1 MYVLE
6 QRRTRRFD
14 LRLPIVIQ
22 YMGNEWVRQHSE
34 TRNLSSGGVLFC
46 LDSEVPVGQ
55 SIEYTITLPPTGKEP
70 QEVRLHC
77 VGTVVRSEQRPGD
90 DTMQPKYAVAA
101 TLERYEFVREGR

>member
-14 LRLPIVIQ
+14 LRLPIEFQ
-22 YMGNEWVRQHSE
+22 YMGNEWVRQLSE

-46 LDSEVPVGQ
+46 SDYEVPVGQ
-55 SIEYTITLPPTGKEP
+55 SIEYTITLPASGRDP

-77 VGTVVRSEQRPGD
+77 VGTVVRSEQRSGD
-90 DTMQPKYAVAA
+90 DAIQPKYAVAA
-101 TLERYEFVREGR
+101 TLERYEFVREDR

>member
-14 LRLPIVIQ
+14 LRLPIEFQ
-22 YMGNEWVRQHSE
+22 YMGSEWVRQLSE

-46 LDSEVPVGQ
+46 SDSEVPVGQ
-55 SIEYTITLPPTGKEP
+55 SIEYTITLPPCGRDP

-77 VGTVVRSEQRPGD
+77 VGTVVRSEQKPGD
-90 DTMQPKYAVAA
+90 NGVPPRFAVAA